1 MALKNIKEMLEVSQ
15 ILGDNNI
22 FRGLLCPQIVKVD
35 ARHLEEARKLLIC
48 FDIIVEA
55 E

>member
-1 MALKNIKEMLEVSQ
+1 MALKDINEMLEVSQ
-15 ILGDNNI
+15 ILRDNNI
-22 FRGLLCPQIVKVD
+22 FRGFLCPQIVKVD
-35 ARHLEEARKLLIC
+35 ARFLEEAKVLLIG

>member
-15 ILGDNNI
+15 ILRDNNI

-35 ARHLEEARKLLIC
+35 ARHLEEARKLLID